1 MALDHYQLKSI
12 INREHNPRD
21 ANQASAKSKETLTG
35 LAQSL
40 NLANWCATIS
50 RQVPFLTKLY
60 TKNDDTM
67 YWREMVLI
75 EN

>member
-50 RQVPFLTKLY
+50 RQVPFLTIVHCNVISLTHKIIHE
-60 TKNDDTM
+60 K
-67 YWREMVLI
+67 
-75 EN
+75 